1 MLYLPS
7 PSKHPTR
14 TPRAVL
20 KLHILPLNDMREMPI
35 KRCAKRSTKASD
47 RREKGIYLS
56 QTGMLAKWIKST
68 VV

>member
-1 MLYLPS
+1 
-7 PSKHPTR
+7 
-14 TPRAVL
+14 L